1 MLWKIVFGVVLAIAH
16 QFCYCDEHT
25 YGSSNAGDKILFE
38 KVLFDQ
44 VKEESVAQ
52 SKNYTLI
59 FKYMGSESSTNLT
72 HAVFNVKNAVS
83 IGCCIFKTQFIQQI
97 NSYTIIGLTRKAT
110 GQLR

>member
-25 YGSSNAGDKILFE
+25 FGNPNPGDKVLFE

-44 VKEESVAQ
+44 AKDEGFVR

-59 FKYMGSESSTNLT
+59 FKYIAPESSTNVT
-72 HAVFNVKNAVS
+72 HAVFNVQNAVS
-83 IGCCIFKTQFIQQI
+83 I
-97 NSYTIIGLTRKAT
+97 
-110 GQLR
+110 